1 MLSIENLR
9 KEFNNTVAVDNISF
23 SIEPGKIFGLLG
35 PNGAGK
41 TTTIRTILDIIKP
54 TSGTIK
60 FNNIPIDKNFQNI
73 TGYLPEE
80 RGLYKKSKVI
90 DVINYFAELKNNHH
104 STSSKSIDYWLK
116 KLEVE
121 NYKNKKVEEL
131 SKGNQ
136 QKIQFIIAVIHNPEV
151 LILDEPFSGF
161 DPINQEIIKEE
172 ILNFLSEG
180 KIIIL
185 STHQMDYAEKLCTDI
200 LLIDKG
206 KEVCKGNINDIKK
219 QFGSQTI
226 KIEFIGDGA
235 LLQNLDEISHLDV
248 YQNFAEIQLK
258 ENITPNLFLKKIIDK
273 IEIKNFSILEPTLHK
288 IFIDVIKKSKS
299 EQL

>member
-1 MLSIENLR
+1 MLTIENLR
-9 KEFNNTVAVDNISF
+9 KEFNDTVAVDNISF
-23 SIEPGKIFGLLG
+23 SVESGKIFGLLG

-54 TSGTIK
+54 TSGSIK
-60 FNNIPIDKNFQNI
+60 FNGYPIDHNFQNL

-90 DVINYFAELKNNHH
+90 DIINYFAKLKDINQSLIQN
-104 STSSKSIDYWLK
+104 SVETWLT
-116 KLEVE
+116 KLEIQH
-121 NYKNKKVEEL
+121 YKNKRIDEL

-136 QKIQFIIAVIHNPEV
+136 QKIQFIIAVIHNPKV

-185 STHQMDYAEKLCTDI
+185 STHMMDLAEKLCTDI
-200 LLIDKG
+200 LLMNEG
-206 KEVCKGNINDIKK
+206 KEVCKGNINDVKK

-226 KIEFIGDGA
+226 KIEFIGNA
-235 LLQNLDEISHLDV
+235 SFLENSEEILYLDI

-258 ENITPNLFLKKIIDK
+258 ENITPNIFLKKIIDK

-288 IFIDVIKKSKS
+288 IFIDVIKKSKIK
-299 EQL
+299 QL